1 MRTGHLW
8 LSFDGIERQPS
19 PWHARRSGVRIPVAP
34 PCDIYAGQSH
44 ISTVMPVSEGV
55 PRPDRISSSL
65 AVCAGQRHH
74 RSPCAVSK
82 RSGILSGI
90 SAGQRAFPAPPGT
103 RCPSSRTSCSCSSS
117 RRRAVRP
124 PAALLER
131 RHRRT
136 ADVDPPT
143 SQETIRAQVAA
154 TLDWRQPRG
163 ERYAELASI
172 TQPALIVNRHHDIMC
187 PTINS
192 YILAQHMPS
201 AELIVYPDS
210 RPRRPVPVRAAVRQP
225 GCSVPGQR
233 HPVPAELSGHRYLR
247 ATAPRDRTCPA
258 VVRQRPTVRVRDQA
272 IAAPR

>member
-1 MRTGHLW
+1 M
-8 LSFDGIERQPS
+8 
-19 PWHARRSGVRIPVAP
+19 ACKRSGVRVSVAP
-34 PCDIYAGQSH
+34 LVFPVQSH

-124 PAALLER
+124 P
-131 RHRRT
+131 RHFWNDGT
-136 ADVDPPT
+136 AVPPTSTAPT

-172 TQPALIVNRHHDIMC
+172 TAARAHRQQAPRHHVPDDQLLH
-187 PTINS
+187 PGPAH
-192 YILAQHMPS
+192 AQRG
-201 AELIVYPDS
+201 ADRLS
-210 RPRRPVPVRAAVRQP
+210 R
-225 GCSVPGQR
+225 
-233 HPVPAELSGHRYLR
+233 LR
-247 ATAPRDRTCPA
+247 ATAPCSSTRRCSSARLLSSWTAPPRSSRAERTPLLA
-258 VVRQRPTVRVRDQA
+258 RNRATRPDVPGGS
-272 IAAPR
+272 AATP